1 MGGDARAAA
10 KEVVEKND
18 ARTLHDLAGV
28 IKAFEGGMLSAST
41 ALAAIRHLVGDEV
54 RVFLPQMERMG
65 IPGPREKLYDYHQPG
80 SRLTR
85 PPIMATHMEE
95 CSGFLPGADPRY
107 CLHCGIKIECHSGP
121 IPANQ

>member
-10 KEVVEKND
+10 KEVVEKKD

-65 IPGPREKLYDYHQPG
+65 IPGPLEKLYDYHQPG

-85 PPIMATHMEE
+85 PPIMATHMSETKR
-95 CSGFLPGADPRY
+95 S
-107 CLHCGIKIECHSGP
+107 CHSYDTSDP
-121 IPANQ
+121 QTERSFCQAPLAS